1 MAGVTNEKCFGQRDL
16 SESSRARL
24 EEEEER
30 KPKEMGAKKQK

>member
-16 SESSRARL
+16 SESSRL